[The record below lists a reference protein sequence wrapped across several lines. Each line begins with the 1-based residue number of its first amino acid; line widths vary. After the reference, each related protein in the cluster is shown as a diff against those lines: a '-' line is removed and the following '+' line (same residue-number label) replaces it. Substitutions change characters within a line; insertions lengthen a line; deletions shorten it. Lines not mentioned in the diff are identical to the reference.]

1 MGPGT
6 FSTPLHEPD
15 AVLRCTQHDFVPMS
29 LHSSQ
34 NLNSGHLA
42 PVLRGP
48 PRVGVAGAAEVCGYV
63 TSGSN
68 LTTPSTHRVKT

>member
-42 PVLRGP
+42 PRTPRSAESWRCGCCRGMRLRY
-48 PRVGVAGAAEVCGYV
+48 VGE
-63 TSGSN
+63 
-68 LTTPSTHRVKT
+68 